1 MKPFQVTF
9 QAESV
14 EVLSL
19 DWHQNPKN
27 QNQNLW
33 RIGITNGETRSFVYV
48 PIARDAVATKNFKSL
63 VTPGAIIS
71 FNGTIDNDLVIVLG
85 FKLVRKAMQG
95 SFDFEIA
102 S

>member
-9 QAESV
+9 TAEAVEVYSV
-14 EVLSL
+14 E
-19 DWHQNPKN
+19 WNQNPKKPD
-27 QNQNLW
+27 QNLW
-33 RIGITNGETRSFVYV
+33 RIGVSNGETRSFVYV

-63 VTPGAIIS
+63 VSPGAIIS

-85 FKLVRKAMQG
+85 FKVIRKAMQG